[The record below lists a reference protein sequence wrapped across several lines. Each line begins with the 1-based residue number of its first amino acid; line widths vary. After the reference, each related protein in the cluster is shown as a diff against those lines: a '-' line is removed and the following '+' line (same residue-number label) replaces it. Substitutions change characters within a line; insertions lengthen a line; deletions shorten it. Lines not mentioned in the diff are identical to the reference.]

1 MIVFRA
7 LAGEAKSF
15 AESELEDILGTV
27 LQSAQTTMGFVGG
40 TIFAVGMF
48 FLFFP
53 VIVNLY
59 GILDS
64 TVGILTGASDRGG
77 MGPGGLPEIVIT

>member
-59 GILDS
+59 GILDN